1 MTWRLVMMMG
11 WVVMPRMMM
20 MRGVLVSRMMMRGV
34 LVSRMMMRGVLVS
47 RMMMRRLVGMMMVV
61 PRRMMVVTRTS
72 DSPFQLFERS
82 VQACNQ
88 LREPVN
94 QSVKVGHGR
103 LLSEAGVHPTVG
115 ALTALVTNVFQSTRR
130 RSPSLSKRPFPCK
143 SGAVALSVSGVRKDS
158 IRSRDG
164 VSNSSSSF
172 KRSPAVTTRLS
183 RALRNRR

>member
-11 WVVMPRMMM
+11 WVLMLRMMMMRWVVMPRMMM
-20 MRGVLVSRMMMRGV
+20 MRWVLM
-34 LVSRMMMRGVLVS
+34 S

-103 LLSEAGVHPTVG
+103 LLSEAGAPYRGCAH
-115 ALTALVTNVFQSTRR
+115 STRNER
-130 RSPSLSKRPFPCK
+130 FSIDSAPFPF
-143 SGAVALSVSGVRKDS
+143 SLE
-158 IRSRDG
+158 
-164 VSNSSSSF
+164 
-172 KRSPAVTTRLS
+172 TTISL
-183 RALRNRR
+183 